1 MLLVMD
7 KAESRRALELRSRI
21 LEMGFPCAVSFPPYA
36 VDHLRPVL
44 CILTF
49 LDAVDTVRRSPLED
63 VPALVLGEGFVNSL
77 FHARTFPTEE
87 AMLAEMETMVYAHLH
102 TEKRIC
108 FGLAGCI
115 LPSGFVINELQIYYR
130 LFPLQLTERESRILR
145 VILADPEQKHSY
157 RRIEAYAFPYPYHEN
172 IYAVSDTISA
182 QISSI
187 NRKAAASAGKKILA
201 YSSGENSGYII
212 SIRKPAKR
220 KSKN

>member
-49 LDAVDTVRRSPLED
+49 LDAIDTVRHSALED

-77 FHARTFPTEE
+77 FHARTFATEE
-87 AMLAEMETMVYAHLH
+87 AMLAVMEDMVYEHLR
-102 TEKRIC
+102 TVKGTY
-108 FGLAGCI
+108 FGLSGYI
-115 LPSGFVINELQIYYR
+115 LPSGFVVNELQIYYR
-130 LFPLQLTERESRILR
+130 IFPLYLKEREKRILK
-145 VILADPEQKHSY
+145 VILSDPEQKHSY

-172 IYAVSDTISA
+172 PHDADGTIAS

-187 NRKAAASAGKKILA
+187 NRKAEANTGKRILA
-201 YSSGENSGYII
+201 YSNGENSGYII

-220 KSKN
+220 K

>member
-36 VDHLRPVL
+36 VEHLRPVL

-49 LDAVDTVRRSPLED
+49 LDAIDTVRRSALED

-77 FHARTFPTEE
+77 FHARTFATEE
-87 AMLAEMETMVYAHLH
+87 AMLTELENRIYAHLH
-102 TEKRIC
+102 AERGTF
-108 FGLAGCI
+108 FGIPGYI
-115 LPSGFVINELQIYYR
+115 LPTGFAVNELQVYYR
-130 LFPLQLTERESRILR
+130 MFSLGLTEREKRILK
-145 VILADPEQKHSY
+145 VILADPGEKHSY

-172 IYAVSDTISA
+172 TYDVSGTIAA
-182 QISSI
+182 QISTI
-187 NRKAAASAGKKILA
+187 NRKAAENAGKRILQ

-212 SIRKPAKR
+212 NIRKAAGR
-220 KSKN
+220 K